1 MSDQKPRPDVPER
14 QRYRRYRLVV
24 GVTLGHI
31 DGRSGAMQGLLQE
44 ISEGGMSAFFGAGEL
59 KVEDIVNVN
68 LALPSG
74 RMHFRAVVRRQR
86 GRQFGFEFI
95 DLTPEQLQQI
105 KTSHLKMQPF
115 ISKVIKAGSRLQ

>member
-1 MSDQKPRPDVPER
+1 MSDQKPKPDVPER
-14 QRYRRYRLVV
+14 RRHRRYRLAV
-24 GVTLGHI
+24 GVTLSHI
-31 DGRSGAMQGLLQE
+31 DGRPGAMQGILQE
-44 ISEGGMSAFFGAGEL
+44 ISEGGMSAFVGAGEL
-59 KVEDIVNVN
+59 KVEDTLNVN

-95 DLTPEQLQQI
+95 ELTPEQLQQI

-115 ISKVIKAGSRLQ
+115 ISKVIKAGPRPQ